1 MYVYMSVC
9 VLMLVDDFFFGKRK
23 KKNVVALCLP
33 DLLAEQ
39 RGEKVSVC
47 GGVCVKRCGCGC
59 GMQAV

>member
-1 MYVYMSVC
+1 MH
-9 VLMLVDDFFFGKRK
+9 VDDFFLEKEKRK
-23 KKNVVALCLP
+23 TLSPSCLP